1 MDWSGVYNL
10 CIIVMYL
17 SAVLT
22 LIVTAPIL
30 HRESLGEQVKF
41 SKYVAK
47 YKLIY
52 ILEDLKV
59 HFQQVDYLFIIYIQV
74 HLNKLV
80 CRGKLIYFSNS
91 TQIVKLVY

>member
-1 MDWSGVYNL
+1 MYYLTDWSGVYNL

-59 HFQQVDYLFIIYIQV
+59 HFQQVDYLFIIYIYRCISI
-74 HLNKLV
+74 N
-80 CRGKLIYFSNS
+80 
-91 TQIVKLVY
+91 